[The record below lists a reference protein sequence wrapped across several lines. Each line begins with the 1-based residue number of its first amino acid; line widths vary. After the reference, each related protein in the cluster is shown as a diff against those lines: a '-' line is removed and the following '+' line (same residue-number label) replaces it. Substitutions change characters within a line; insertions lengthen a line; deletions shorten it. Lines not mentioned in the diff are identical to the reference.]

1 MSVKLNDIRDIAVI
15 GLGTMG
21 PGIAQAFAQAGYKV
35 TGYDLNPAAAK
46 TCEKIVAGIV
56 ETLKEFGL
64 LSAEEE
70 EASLRNI
77 AYTDSVEEA
86 TRDAQI
92 VVEAVSENRDIKRAV
107 YSEIDHYAPP
117 ESYLWSNTST
127 LNIFELVPENRLANS
142 IIAHW
147 FAPPHIVPL
156 VEVVKDT
163 RVSSQTVETTLSL
176 LERLNKITIVLS
188 KYVPGFVINRIQR
201 NLGREVFFLLDEGYI
216 SPEDLDMAIKASIA
230 PRMMV
235 LGLVQR
241 YDFTGLDLS
250 ARNLADESFFDP
262 PVNNNPAALSSKIE
276 RGDLGVKTGRG
287 FFDYS
292 DREMTEVLKERD
304 RCLLKVVQN
313 VRFCLEKKR
322 LV

>member
-1 MSVKLNDIRDIAVI
+1 MKLSEIKNIAII

-21 PGIAQAFAQAGYKV
+21 PGIAQAFAQAGYQV
-35 TGYDLNPAAAK
+35 TGYDLNPDTAQTSRK
-46 TCEKIVAGIV
+46 VVEGIV
-56 ETLKEFGL
+56 EILKEGRL

-70 EASLRNI
+70 KASLGNI
-77 AYTDSVEEA
+77 AYTESLAAAVREA
-86 TRDAQI
+86 DI

-107 YSEIDHYAPP
+107 FSEIDRYAPA
-117 ESYLWSNTST
+117 ECQLWSNTST
-127 LNIFELVPENRLANS
+127 LNIYELVPAGRLANT

-156 VEVVKDT
+156 VEVVKDP

-176 LERLNKITIVLS
+176 LEKLKKITVVME
-188 KYVPGFVINRIQR
+188 KYVPGFAINRIQR
-201 NLGREVFFLLDEGYI
+201 HLGREIFFLLDGGYI
-216 SPEDLDMAIKASIA
+216 SPEDLDMAVKASIA

-262 PVNNNPAALSSKIE
+262 PIDNNPPALASKIE

-292 DREMTEVLKERD
+292 DRDLSEVLKERD
-304 RCLLKVVQN
+304 RYLLRVVEN
-313 VRFCLEKKR
+313 LRFCLEKKR

>member
-1 MSVKLNDIRDIAVI
+1 MNTSEIKNIAII

-21 PGIAQAFAQAGYKV
+21 PGIAQAFAQAGYQV
-35 TGYDLNPAAAK
+35 TGYDLNPAAAQ
-46 TCEKIVAGIV
+46 TCQTIVAGII
-56 ETLKEFGL
+56 ENLKEFDL
-64 LSAEEE
+64 ISAEEE
-70 EASLRNI
+70 KASLGNI
-77 AYTDSVEEA
+77 AYADSLAEA
-86 TRDAQI
+86 VREAHI

-107 YSEIDHYAPP
+107 YSQVDECAP
-117 ESYLWSNTST
+117 EDSYLWSNTST
-127 LNIFELVPENRLANS
+127 LNIYELAPAKRLANT

-156 VEVVKDT
+156 VEVVKDS
-163 RVSSQTVETTLSL
+163 RVAPSTVETALDL
-176 LERLNKITIVLS
+176 LEKLNKITIVLE

-201 NLGREVFFLLDEGYI
+201 NLGREVFFLLDQGYI

-262 PVNNNPAALSSKIE
+262 PVDNNPAALASKIE

-292 DREMTEVLKERD
+292 DRDLTEVLKERD
-304 RCLLKVVQN
+304 RYLLKVLES

>member
-1 MSVKLNDIRDIAVI
+1 MKLSEIKKIAVI

-21 PGIAQAFAQAGYKV
+21 PGIAQAFAQAGYMV
-35 TGYDLNPAAAK
+35 TGYDQNPDAAR
-46 TCEKIVAGIV
+46 TCGKIVAGIM
-56 ETLKEFGL
+56 ETLKEFNL
-64 LSAEEE
+64 ISPEEE
-70 EASLRNI
+70 KASLSNI
-77 AYTDSVEEA
+77 IYADSLAEA
-86 TRDAQI
+86 VRDAQI
-92 VVEAVSENRDIKRAV
+92 VVEAVSESRDIKRAV
-107 YSEIDHYAPP
+107 YSEVDQYAPAGCC
-117 ESYLWSNTST
+117 LWSNTST
-127 LNIFELVPENRLANS
+127 LNIYELAPENRLADT
-142 IIAHW
+142 IICHW

-156 VEVVKDT
+156 VEVVKDP
-163 RVSSQTVETTLSL
+163 RVSGETVETALGL
-176 LERLNKITIVLS
+176 LKKLKKITIVLE

-262 PVNNNPAALSSKIE
+262 PVNNNPDALSSKIKQ
-276 RGDLGVKTGRG
+276 GLLGVKTGRG
-287 FFDYS
+287 FYDYS
-292 DREMTEVLKERD
+292 DSEMTEVLKERD
-304 RCLLKVVQN
+304 RCLLKVVEN